1 MTWRVLEFG
10 ESTNA
15 IRVELNRLTNAK
27 LLKSRVSGRVIE
39 YEANTENT
47 FFGDIE
53 KVVKKYVGIDLLVIN
68 LINNLGQLERA
79 YIVGDYSN
87 GLDSGLIDLV
97 LVGDVE
103 ELKVNRLVSKT
114 EALIN
119 RKIRALILL
128 PSELE
133 KLSDRLEINNAL
145 VLWER
150 N

>member
-1 MTWRVLEFG
+1 M
-10 ESTNA
+10 
-15 IRVELNRLTNAK
+15 
-27 LLKSRVSGRVIE
+27 KSRVSGRVIE